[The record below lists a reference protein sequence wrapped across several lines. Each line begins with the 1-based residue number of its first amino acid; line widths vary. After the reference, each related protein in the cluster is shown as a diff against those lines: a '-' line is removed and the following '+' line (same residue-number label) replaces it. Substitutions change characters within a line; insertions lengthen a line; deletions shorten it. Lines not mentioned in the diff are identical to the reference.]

1 MTMTSKEGGDLD
13 RDLERLALQE
23 RRLRFERFD
32 AGTAWKLG
40 SLLRAAGEARGAS
53 LVIDV
58 SLYGQQLFHCALPG
72 ATPDNADWVRRKRN
86 TVLRFHRSSYV
97 IGLSLQR
104 QGTTLE
110 AKTGA
115 PLVDHATH
123 GGGFPILLAG
133 GTCIG
138 AITVSGLPQREDH
151 GLIVAVLAEHLGQPL
166 AELAL
171 G

>member
-32 AGTAWKLG
+32 AGTAWELG
-40 SLLRAAGEARGAS
+40 SLLRAAGEARGAP

-86 TVLRFHRSSYV
+86 TVLRFHRSSY
-97 IGLSLQR
+97 
-104 QGTTLE
+104 
-110 AKTGA
+110 A
-115 PLVDHATH
+115 LV
-123 GGGFPILLAG
+123 
-133 GTCIG
+133 
-138 AITVSGLPQREDH
+138 
-151 GLIVAVLAEHLGQPL
+151 
-166 AELAL
+166 ELF
-171 G
+171 

>member
-1 MTMTSKEGGDLD
+1 MGRPSSIAF
-13 RDLERLALQE
+13 ALRIRSQGAHMS
-23 RRLRFERFD
+23 F
-32 AGTAWKLG
+32 
-40 SLLRAAGEARGAS
+40 AARSTWAC
-53 LVIDV
+53 V
-58 SLYGQQLFHCALPG
+58 LPG
-72 ATPDNADWVRRKRN
+72 ATPDNADWVRRKRS
-86 TVLRFHRSSYV
+86 TVLRFHRSSYA

-115 PLVDHATH
+115 PLVDYATH